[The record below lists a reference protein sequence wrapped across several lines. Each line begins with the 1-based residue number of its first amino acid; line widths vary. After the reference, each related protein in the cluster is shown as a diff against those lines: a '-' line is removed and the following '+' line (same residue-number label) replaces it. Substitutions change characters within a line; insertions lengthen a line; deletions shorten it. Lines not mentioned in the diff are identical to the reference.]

1 MPDITVEEFAQDVGV
16 SVKRIQEQLVEAGL
30 SNKNAEDVISDVEKS
45 KLLSFL
51 RKKHGKDSGDG
62 PRKITLRRK
71 TISELKVPVASQGRA
86 KPRSKTV
93 SIEFR
98 KRRTYAKRSD
108 LTDTAKEEKK
118 VKASEEKIQEPEIES
133 SEAKND
139 ELPIKKEVA
148 DNKPERVV
156 DVVQKPEEN
165 ETINQ
170 ENLLQGKN
178 EVKSMPIQNLPES
191 EVKKVTTKDKKKKK
205 EQVHHKREELH
216 VTSKTSGKRRKK
228 TYIKPVIPQQKNKQ
242 HGFEKPTAPIVR
254 EVEIPENISVSELG
268 QRMSVKGSEVVKIL
282 MGLGTMTTINQIIDQ
297 ETAILVVE
305 EIGHNGIALKEENIE
320 EDLANLIQYKD
331 KPKTRPAVITVMG
344 HVDHGKTTLLDFI
357 RKTKVVDGEA
367 GGITQHIGAYE
378 VETSK
383 GKLTFIDTP
392 GHAAFSSMRARGANT
407 TDIVVLVVA
416 ANDGI
421 KPQTEEAINH
431 AKAADVSIVVA
442 INKIDLDGADPDKV
456 KGDLAA
462 LDLTPD
468 DWGGNTQMVPVSA
481 IKGDGIEDLL
491 ERIALEAE
499 ILELKA
505 NYEGAAQGVVIE
517 SELDK
522 FKGSVSTFLIQN
534 GTLKVGDLVVSGN
547 AMGKIKSIVNSDG
560 NKIKQ
565 AGPSA
570 AVEVLGLNSVP
581 TAGDQF
587 QVVKNDKQA
596 REISE
601 YRTSKEK
608 EKKLLKQKDESVGDL
623 FETLGQE
630 TKKVLNVIVK
640 TDVGGTCEAVVAAL
654 HDLGNDKAKVK
665 LVSSGVGGISESD
678 ANLAVAVESI
688 ILGFNVRADNAAKK
702 IIEEENIPLSY
713 HSIIYELL
721 DDVKARMSGLL
732 DPIIK
737 EEILGTSEVLEV
749 FNSPKFGQVA
759 GCNVIEGNVLRNK
772 PVRVLRDDI
781 VIFEGELNSLRRFK
795 EDVNEVKNGN
805 ECGMGIKNYKD
816 IKPGDKIEVFDRKEE
831 AQQI

>member
-1 MPDITVEEFAQDVGV
+1 MAITVKDFAKTLKISD
-16 SVKRIQEQLVEAGL
+16 KALVDRMQKAGL
-30 SNKNAEDVISDVEKS
+30 SHSKASDEITASDKQALLKFLKGTKTQSKSVKSESGVTVTSKGKSSSAISTNKSYSDN
-45 KLLSFL
+45 
-51 RKKHGKDSGDG
+51 
-62 PRKITLRRK
+62 
-71 TISELKVPVASQGRA
+71 
-86 KPRSKTV
+86 
-93 SIEFR
+93 IE
-98 KRRTYAKRSD
+98 AKR
-108 LTDTAKEEKK
+108 AA
-118 VKASEEKIQEPEIES
+118 ASEQ
-133 SEAKND
+133 
-139 ELPIKKEVA
+139 L
-148 DNKPERVV
+148 
-156 DVVQKPEEN
+156 
-165 ETINQ
+165 
-170 ENLLQGKN
+170 
-178 EVKSMPIQNLPES
+178 
-191 EVKKVTTKDKKKKK
+191 K
-205 EQVHHKREELH
+205 EQQTKREEQLKAATKQKQEQRNKFAKKNEEKQNAQP
-216 VTSKTSGKRRKK
+216 VNVKDQLSSAVSAYKRKEGSNFEDSQHQFEAPKELIKK
-228 TYIKPVIPQQKNKQ
+228 DI
-242 HGFEKPTAPIVR
+242 
-254 EVEIPENISVSELG
+254 EIPSNIQVGELAKL
-268 QRMSVKGSEVVKIL
+268 MAVKGGEVVKNL
-282 MGLGTMTTINQIIDQ
+282 MSLGVIATLNDFIDQ

-305 EIGHNGIALKEENIE
+305 EIGHNGIAIEEEDLE

-331 KPKTRPAVITVMG
+331 EPKSRPAVITVMG

-431 AKAADVSIVVA
+431 AKAAGVSIVVA
-442 INKIDLDGADPDKV
+442 INKIDIDGADAEKV

-462 LDLTPD
+462 KDLTPD

-481 IKGDGIEDLL
+481 LKGDGVDDLL

-505 NYEGAAQGVVIE
+505 HYDGAAQGVVIE

-522 FKGSVSTFLIQN
+522 FRGAVSTFLIQN

-560 NKIKQ
+560 DKIKQ

-570 AVEVLGLNSVP
+570 AIEVLGLNSVP

-596 REISE
+596 REIAE
-601 YRTSKEK
+601 YRSTKEK

-630 TKKVLNVIVK
+630 AKKVLNVIVK
-640 TDVGGTCEAVVAAL
+640 TDVGGTCEAILAAL
-654 HDLGNDKAKVK
+654 HDLGNEKAKVK
-665 LVSSGVGGISESD
+665 IVSSGVGGISESD

-702 IIEEENIPLSY
+702 IIEDEAIPLSY

-737 EEILGTSEVLEV
+737 EEIVGTAEVLEV

-816 IKPGDKIEVFDRKEE
+816 IKVGDKIEVFDRKEE
-831 AQQI
+831 AQTI

>member
-1 MPDITVEEFAQDVGV
+1 MAITVKDFAKTLKISD
-16 SVKRIQEQLVEAGL
+16 KALVDRMQKAGL
-30 SNKNAEDVISDVEKS
+30 SHSKASDEITASDKQALLKFLKGTKTQSKSVKSESGVTVTSKGKSSSAISSNKSYSDN
-45 KLLSFL
+45 
-51 RKKHGKDSGDG
+51 
-62 PRKITLRRK
+62 
-71 TISELKVPVASQGRA
+71 
-86 KPRSKTV
+86 
-93 SIEFR
+93 IE
-98 KRRTYAKRSD
+98 AKR
-108 LTDTAKEEKK
+108 AA
-118 VKASEEKIQEPEIES
+118 ASEQ
-133 SEAKND
+133 
-139 ELPIKKEVA
+139 L
-148 DNKPERVV
+148 
-156 DVVQKPEEN
+156 
-165 ETINQ
+165 
-170 ENLLQGKN
+170 
-178 EVKSMPIQNLPES
+178 
-191 EVKKVTTKDKKKKK
+191 K
-205 EQVHHKREELH
+205 EQQTKREEQLKAATKQKQEQRNKFAKKNEEKQNTQP
-216 VTSKTSGKRRKK
+216 VNVKDQLSSAVSAYKRKEGSNFEDSQHQFEAPKELIKK
-228 TYIKPVIPQQKNKQ
+228 DI
-242 HGFEKPTAPIVR
+242 
-254 EVEIPENISVSELG
+254 EIPSNIQVGELAKL
-268 QRMSVKGSEVVKIL
+268 MAVKGGEVVKNL
-282 MGLGTMTTINQIIDQ
+282 MSLGVIATLNDFIDQ

-305 EIGHNGIALKEENIE
+305 EIGHNGIAIEEEDLE

-331 KPKTRPAVITVMG
+331 EPKSRPAVLTVMG

-431 AKAADVSIVVA
+431 AKAAGVSIVVA
-442 INKIDLDGADPDKV
+442 INKIDIDGADADKV

-462 LDLTPD
+462 KDLTPD

-481 IKGDGIEDLL
+481 LKGDGVDDLL

-505 NYEGAAQGVVIE
+505 HYDGAAQGVVIE

-522 FKGSVSTFLIQN
+522 FRGAVSTFLIQN

-560 NKIKQ
+560 DKIKQ

-570 AVEVLGLNSVP
+570 AIEVLGLNSVP

-596 REISE
+596 REIAE
-601 YRTSKEK
+601 YRSTKEK

-630 TKKVLNVIVK
+630 AKKVLNVIVK
-640 TDVGGTCEAVVAAL
+640 TDVGGTCEAILAAL
-654 HDLGNDKAKVK
+654 HDLGNEKAKVK
-665 LVSSGVGGISESD
+665 IVSSGVGGISESD

-702 IIEEENIPLSY
+702 IIEDEVIPLSY

-737 EEILGTSEVLEV
+737 EEIVGTAEVLEV

-816 IKPGDKIEVFDRKEE
+816 IKVGDKIEVFDRKEE
-831 AQQI
+831 AQTI

>member
-1 MPDITVEEFAQDVGV
+1 MAITVKDFAKTLKITDKALIERMQ
-16 SVKRIQEQLVEAGL
+16 KAGL
-30 SNKNAEDVISDVEKS
+30 SHSKGSDEVTPSDKQALLKYLKGSKS
-45 KLLSFL
+45 AASKSVTSESGVKVTS
-51 RKKHGKDSGDG
+51 RGKVTSASSSKKSYSDN
-62 PRKITLRRK
+62 
-71 TISELKVPVASQGRA
+71 
-86 KPRSKTV
+86 
-93 SIEFR
+93 IE
-98 KRRTYAKRSD
+98 AKR
-108 LTDTAKEEKK
+108 AA
-118 VKASEEKIQEPEIES
+118 ASEQLKEQQIKREEQLKAAAKLKQEQKKIKAIKKQSAPEKIVDVKDQLS
-133 SEAKND
+133 SAVDAYK
-139 ELPIKKEVA
+139 KKEVVFE
-148 DNKPERVV
+148 DS
-156 DVVQKPEEN
+156 QHQFEEPK
-165 ETINQ
+165 EFIKKDIEVPQTI
-170 ENLLQGKN
+170 
-178 EVKSMPIQNLPES
+178 
-191 EVKKVTTKDKKKKK
+191 
-205 EQVHHKREELH
+205 QVGELA
-216 VTSKTSGKRRKK
+216 KLM
-228 TYIKPVIPQQKNKQ
+228 
-242 HGFEKPTAPIVR
+242 A
-254 EVEIPENISVSELG
+254 
-268 QRMSVKGSEVVKIL
+268 VKGGEVVKNL
-282 MGLGTMTTINQIIDQ
+282 MSLGVVATINDLIDQ

-305 EIGHNGIALKEENIE
+305 EIGHNGIAGKEENLE
-320 EDLANLIQYKD
+320 EDLANLIKYKD
-331 KPKTRPAVITVMG
+331 EKKTRPPVITVMG

-357 RKTKVVDGEA
+357 RNTKVVEGEA
-367 GGITQHIGAYE
+367 GGITQHIGAYQ

-383 GKLTFIDTP
+383 GLLTFIDTP

-407 TDIVVLVVA
+407 TDIVILVVA

-431 AKAADVSIVVA
+431 AKAAGVSIVVA
-442 INKIDLDGADPDKV
+442 INKIDLDGADIDKV

-462 LDLTPD
+462 KDLTPE
-468 DWGGNTQMVPVSA
+468 DWGGTVQMVPVSA
-481 IKGDGIEDLL
+481 LKGDGIDDLL

-505 NYEGAAQGVVIE
+505 HYEGAAQGVVIE

-522 FKGSVSTFLIQN
+522 FRGSVATFLIQN

-547 AMGKIKSIVNSDG
+547 SMGKIKSIVNSDG
-560 NKIKQ
+560 LKIKS

-581 TAGDQF
+581 GAGDQF
-587 QVVKNDKQA
+587 QVVKNEKQA

-601 YRTSKEK
+601 YRLTKEK
-608 EKKLLKQKDESVGDL
+608 EKKLLKQKDESAGDL

-630 TKKVLNVIVK
+630 AKKVLNVIIK
-640 TDVGGTCEAVVAAL
+640 TDVGGTCEAIVAAL
-654 HDLGNDKAKVK
+654 NDLAGEKAKVK
-665 LVSSGVGGISESD
+665 IVSSGVGGISESD

-688 ILGFNVRADNAAKK
+688 IIGFNVRADNTAKK
-702 IIEEENIPLSY
+702 IIESESIPLSY

-737 EEILGTSEVLEV
+737 EVIVGTAEVLEV

-772 PVRVLRDDI
+772 PVRVLRDEV

-831 AQQI
+831 AQEI

>member
-1 MPDITVEEFAQDVGV
+1 MAITVKDFAKTLKISDKALLERMQ
-16 SVKRIQEQLVEAGL
+16 KAGL
-30 SNKNAEDVISDVEKS
+30 SHKKNSDEVTPSDKQALLKS
-45 KLLSFL
+45 LKGVKSTPT
-51 RKKHGKDSGDG
+51 KSITSDSGV
-62 PRKITLRRK
+62 
-71 TISELKVPVASQGRA
+71 KVT
-86 KPRSKTV
+86 SKGKSSTTTT
-93 SIEFR
+93 SSKSYSDNIE
-98 KRRTYAKRSD
+98 AKR
-108 LTDTAKEEKK
+108 AA
-118 VKASEEKIQEPEIES
+118 ASEQ
-133 SEAKND
+133 
-139 ELPIKKEVA
+139 L
-148 DNKPERVV
+148 
-156 DVVQKPEEN
+156 
-165 ETINQ
+165 
-170 ENLLQGKN
+170 
-178 EVKSMPIQNLPES
+178 
-191 EVKKVTTKDKKKKK
+191 K
-205 EQVHHKREELH
+205 EQQTKREEQLKEATKQKQEQKKKQFKNTGT
-216 VTSKTSGKRRKK
+216 TSKD
-228 TYIKPVIPQQKNKQ
+228 KPVNLKEQLSSAAKEYKNKEDSIFDESKHQ
-242 HGFEKPTAPIVR
+242 FEAPKDFIKKDIDV
-254 EVEIPENISVSELG
+254 PENIQVGALAKL
-268 QRMSVKGSEVVKIL
+268 MAVKGGEVVKNL
-282 MGLGTMTTINQIIDQ
+282 MSLGVVATMNDFIDQ

-305 EIGHNGIALKEENIE
+305 EIGHNGIAVKEESIE
-320 EDLANLIQYKD
+320 DDLANLIKYED

-357 RKTKVVDGEA
+357 RNSKVVESES

-378 VETSK
+378 VDTPK

-431 AKAADVSIVVA
+431 ARAAEVSIVVA
-442 INKIDLDGADPDKV
+442 INKIDINGADPEKV

-462 LDLTPD
+462 IDLTPE
-468 DWGGNTQMVPVSA
+468 DWGGNIQMVPISA
-481 IKGDGIEDLL
+481 LKGDGIDDLL

-505 NYEGAAQGVVIE
+505 HYDGAAQGVVIE

-522 FKGSVSTFLIQN
+522 FRGSVATLLIQN
-534 GTLKVGDLVVSGN
+534 GTLKLGDLVVSGN
-547 AMGKIKSIVNSDG
+547 AMGKIKSIVDSNG
-560 NKIKQ
+560 NKIKE
-565 AGPSA
+565 ALPSA

-581 TAGDQF
+581 SAGDQF
-587 QVVKNDKQA
+587 QVVKNEKQA
-596 REISE
+596 REISD

-630 TKKVLNVIVK
+630 TKKVLNVILK
-640 TDVGGTCEAVVAAL
+640 TDVGGTCEAINNAL
-654 HDLGNDKAKVK
+654 INLDSDKAKVK
-665 LVSSGVGGISESD
+665 IVSSGVGGITESD
-678 ANLAVAVESI
+678 ANLALAVDAI
-688 ILGFNVRADNAAKK
+688 ILGFNVRAENTAKK
-702 IIEEENIPLSY
+702 IIESDSIPLSY

-737 EEILGTSEVLEV
+737 EEIVGTAEVLEV

-759 GCNVIEGNVLRNK
+759 GCSVLEGNVLRNK

-831 AQQI
+831 TQEI

>member
-1 MPDITVEEFAQDVGV
+1 MAITVKDFAKTLKISD
-16 SVKRIQEQLVEAGL
+16 KALVDRMQKAGL
-30 SNKNAEDVISDVEKS
+30 SHSKASDEITASDKQALLKFLKGTKTQSKSVKSESGVTVTSKGKSSSAISTNKSYSDN
-45 KLLSFL
+45 
-51 RKKHGKDSGDG
+51 
-62 PRKITLRRK
+62 
-71 TISELKVPVASQGRA
+71 
-86 KPRSKTV
+86 
-93 SIEFR
+93 IE
-98 KRRTYAKRSD
+98 AKR
-108 LTDTAKEEKK
+108 AA
-118 VKASEEKIQEPEIES
+118 ASEQ
-133 SEAKND
+133 
-139 ELPIKKEVA
+139 L
-148 DNKPERVV
+148 
-156 DVVQKPEEN
+156 
-165 ETINQ
+165 
-170 ENLLQGKN
+170 
-178 EVKSMPIQNLPES
+178 
-191 EVKKVTTKDKKKKK
+191 K
-205 EQVHHKREELH
+205 EQQTKREEQLKAATKQKQEQRNKFAKKNEEKQNTQP
-216 VTSKTSGKRRKK
+216 VNVKDQLSSAVSAYKRKEGSNFEDSQHQFEAPKELIKK
-228 TYIKPVIPQQKNKQ
+228 DI
-242 HGFEKPTAPIVR
+242 
-254 EVEIPENISVSELG
+254 EIPSNIQVGELAKL
-268 QRMSVKGSEVVKIL
+268 MAVKGGEVVKNL
-282 MGLGTMTTINQIIDQ
+282 MSLGVIATLNDFIDQ

-305 EIGHNGIALKEENIE
+305 EIGHNGIAIEEEDLE

-331 KPKTRPAVITVMG
+331 EPKSRPAVITVMG

-431 AKAADVSIVVA
+431 AKAAGVSIVVA
-442 INKIDLDGADPDKV
+442 INKIDIDGADAEKV

-462 LDLTPD
+462 KDLTPD

-481 IKGDGIEDLL
+481 LKGDGVDDLL

-505 NYEGAAQGVVIE
+505 HYDGAAQGVVIE

-522 FKGSVSTFLIQN
+522 FRGAVSTFLIQN

-560 NKIKQ
+560 DKIKQ

-570 AVEVLGLNSVP
+570 AIEVLGLNSVP

-596 REISE
+596 REIAE
-601 YRTSKEK
+601 YRSTKEK

-630 TKKVLNVIVK
+630 AKKVLNVIVK
-640 TDVGGTCEAVVAAL
+640 TDVGGTCEAILAAL
-654 HDLGNDKAKVK
+654 HDLGNEKAKVK
-665 LVSSGVGGISESD
+665 IVSSGVGGISESD

-702 IIEEENIPLSY
+702 IIEDEAIPLSY

-737 EEILGTSEVLEV
+737 EEIVGTAEVLEV

-816 IKPGDKIEVFDRKEE
+816 IKVGDKIEVFDRKEE
-831 AQQI
+831 AQTI

>member
-1 MPDITVEEFAQDVGV
+1 MAITVKDFAKTLKITDKALIERMQ
-16 SVKRIQEQLVEAGL
+16 KAGL
-30 SNKNAEDVISDVEKS
+30 SHSKGSDEVTPSDKQALLKYLKGSKS
-45 KLLSFL
+45 AASKSVTSESGVKVTS
-51 RKKHGKDSGDG
+51 RGKVTSASSSKKSYSDN
-62 PRKITLRRK
+62 
-71 TISELKVPVASQGRA
+71 
-86 KPRSKTV
+86 
-93 SIEFR
+93 IE
-98 KRRTYAKRSD
+98 AKR
-108 LTDTAKEEKK
+108 AA
-118 VKASEEKIQEPEIES
+118 ASEQLKEQQIKREEQLKAAAKLKQEQKKIKAIKKQSAPEKIVDVKDQLS
-133 SEAKND
+133 SAVDAYK
-139 ELPIKKEVA
+139 KKEVVFE
-148 DNKPERVV
+148 DS
-156 DVVQKPEEN
+156 QHQFEEPK
-165 ETINQ
+165 EFIKKDIEVPQTI
-170 ENLLQGKN
+170 
-178 EVKSMPIQNLPES
+178 
-191 EVKKVTTKDKKKKK
+191 
-205 EQVHHKREELH
+205 QVGELA
-216 VTSKTSGKRRKK
+216 KLM
-228 TYIKPVIPQQKNKQ
+228 
-242 HGFEKPTAPIVR
+242 A
-254 EVEIPENISVSELG
+254 
-268 QRMSVKGSEVVKIL
+268 VKGGEVVKNL
-282 MGLGTMTTINQIIDQ
+282 MSLGVVATINDLIDQ

-305 EIGHNGIALKEENIE
+305 EIGHNGIAGKEENLE
-320 EDLANLIQYKD
+320 EDLANLIKYKD
-331 KPKTRPAVITVMG
+331 EKKTRPPVITVMG

-357 RKTKVVDGEA
+357 RNTKVVEGEA
-367 GGITQHIGAYE
+367 GGITQHIGAYQ

-383 GKLTFIDTP
+383 GLLTFIDTP

-407 TDIVVLVVA
+407 TDIVILVVA

-431 AKAADVSIVVA
+431 AKAAGVSIVVA
-442 INKIDLDGADPDKV
+442 INKIDLDGADIDKV

-462 LDLTPD
+462 KDLTPE
-468 DWGGNTQMVPVSA
+468 DWGGTVQMVPVSA
-481 IKGDGIEDLL
+481 LKGDGIDDLL

-505 NYEGAAQGVVIE
+505 HYEGAAQGVVIE

-522 FKGSVSTFLIQN
+522 FRGSVATFLIQN

-547 AMGKIKSIVNSDG
+547 SMGKIKSIVNSDG
-560 NKIKQ
+560 QKIKS

-581 TAGDQF
+581 GAGDQF
-587 QVVKNDKQA
+587 QVVKNEKQA

-601 YRTSKEK
+601 YRLTKEK
-608 EKKLLKQKDESVGDL
+608 EKKLLKQKDESAGDL

-630 TKKVLNVIVK
+630 AKKVLNVIIK
-640 TDVGGTCEAVVAAL
+640 TDVGGTCEAIVAAL
-654 HDLGNDKAKVK
+654 NDLAGEKAKVK
-665 LVSSGVGGISESD
+665 IVSSGVGGISESD

-688 ILGFNVRADNAAKK
+688 IIGFNVRADNTAKK
-702 IIEEENIPLSY
+702 IIESESIPLSY

-737 EEILGTSEVLEV
+737 EVIVGTAEVLEV

-772 PVRVLRDDI
+772 PVRVLRDEV

-831 AQQI
+831 AQEI